1 MAKYSIIVAYDED
14 YAIGRN
20 GDLIYHIK
28 DDMKHFK
35 EITSGHTVVMGRT
48 TWESLKVKPL
58 PNRNNIV
65 ISRDWKY
72 KADGAFV
79 CHNIEEVKDRLF
91 YNDEEVIIIG
101 GAQIYEGF
109 INSVDTLYVTKI
121 YSHCPDDADRFFPMY
136 EMKWDPVEESEI
148 YHDDKLNV
156 DYQFITYKR
165 SLLE

>member
-79 CHNIEEVKDRLF
+79 CHNIEEGLC
-91 YNDEEVIIIG
+91 II
-101 GAQIYEGF
+101 
-109 INSVDTLYVTKI
+109 
-121 YSHCPDDADRFFPMY
+121 
-136 EMKWDPVEESEI
+136 
-148 YHDDKLNV
+148 
-156 DYQFITYKR
+156 
-165 SLLE
+165 